1 MRRGNPLQDRKHSNS
16 DQERVTRMTY
26 AKSKG
31 NGRGLLACVWACAL
45 VLALLVV
52 VSASSVGAYAATYSA
67 RDPQVLFLDAAT
79 DTELTSTMDLFDAAY
94 VNASGQTVVAS
105 SDGEKVVAPG
115 TSGSYD
121 FAVRNSGGTKATY
134 KVWAETEQSGTTIAI
149 PLELT
154 LANGSTACDNLADSG
169 ELAPGKSAV
178 YRIAWTWPFEDAA
191 EQDAAAN
198 GTTASDA
205 NADAATLT
213 TADARD
219 TALGDIAATRRASYK
234 VTLHMTAEAD
244 YPARTGRAPQT
255 GDTTNLAAPAIIA
268 AVAVVLIVVALIVRR
283 RNKDG
288 R

>member
-1 MRRGNPLQDRKHSNS
+1 
-16 DQERVTRMTY
+16 MTY

-52 VSASSVGAYAATYSA
+52 VSASSVGAYAATYAA

-94 VNASGQTVVAS
+94 VNANGQTVVAS

-134 KVWAETEQSGTTIAI
+134 KVWAETEQNGTTIAI

-154 LANGSTACDNLADSG
+154 LANGSTACDNLTDAG

-191 EQDAAAN
+191 EQDAAASDAA
-198 GTTASDA
+198 ASDA
-205 NADAATLT
+205 ATSDAADTNAATLT
-213 TADARD
+213 TADTRD

-234 VTLHMTAEAD
+234 VTLHMTAQAD

-255 GDTTNLAAPAIIA
+255 GDTTNLAVPAIIA
-268 AVAVVLIVVALIVRR
+268 AVAVVLIVVALIVRH
-283 RNKDG
+283 RNRDG